1 MKHLGLSVLVMLSVF
16 LTGGGVAFSQKMKA
30 EDVLAKHLEAIG
42 TAQKRLLLKS
52 QITVGDAVVN
62 FVSPKTPSA
71 QGRIVL
77 ASAGEKNFWGLS
89 TNRPEYP
96 SEKFSFDGN
105 KTQVGFVQLG
115 TRSVLGNFILSNKMI
130 LEEGLLGGT
139 LSSSW
144 ALLDMTSKRA
154 KLSFEGT
161 KKIDGKEAYV
171 LGYSAKGGGD
181 VNVNLYFDKET
192 FNHVR
197 TEYRRTSS
205 ASIGSRP
212 EDSSRNIETRL
223 RVTEDFSEFK
233 PENGLNLPHNYRLM
247 YSVEGQRGTTEI
259 EWLFKLT
266 NFAFNQNLAADTFTV
281 DAN

>member
-1 MKHLGLSVLVMLSVF
+1 MKQFGLSVLIITAIF
-16 LTGGGVAFSQKMKA
+16 FGGAGASFAQKMKA
-30 EDVLAKHLEAIG
+30 EDVLAKHLDSIG
-42 TAQKRLLLKS
+42 TAQKRGLLKS
-52 QITVGDAVVN
+52 QVSVGDAVVN

-77 ASAGEKNFWGLS
+77 ASAGGKNFWGLS

-96 SEKFSFDGN
+96 SEKFAFDGK

-115 TRSVLGNFILSNKMI
+115 VRSVLGNFVLSNKMI

-139 LSSSW
+139 LNSSW
-144 ALLDMTSKRA
+144 ALLDMANRRA

-161 KKIDGKEAYV
+161 KKINEREAYV
-171 LGYSAKGGGD
+171 IGYSAKGGGD
-181 VNVNLYFDKET
+181 VNVNLYFDEET

-205 ASIGSRP
+205 ASIGARP

-233 PENGLNLPHNYRLM
+233 PEGGLNLPHNYRLS
-247 YSVEGQRGTTEI
+247 YTVEGQRGTTEI
-259 EWLFKLT
+259 EWLFKFT
-266 NFAFNQNLAADTFTV
+266 NFAFNQNLTADTFV
-281 DAN
+281 IPAS